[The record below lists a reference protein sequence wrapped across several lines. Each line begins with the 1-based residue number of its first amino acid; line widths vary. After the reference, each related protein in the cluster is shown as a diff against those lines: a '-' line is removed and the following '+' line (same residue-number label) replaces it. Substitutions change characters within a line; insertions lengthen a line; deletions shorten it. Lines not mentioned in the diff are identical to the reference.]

1 MGKTMID
8 LSKNQILEPAVKC
21 WFKDDNGKF
30 KQGELLSIDHRLKI
44 CPFVVRFVGD
54 FEITYY
60 SKEVFL
66 EDPTQPKQELMTREQ
81 VMGFLANESGILVRH
96 EESSWMMPSYYIFEK
111 IDNFEWV
118 KVDEEGNFLTEP
130 SKFWRIK

>member
-1 MGKTMID
+1 MKKTMID

-21 WFKDDNGKF
+21 WFKDDDGKF
-30 KQGELLSIDHRLKI
+30 VEGELLSIDHRVKFY
-44 CPFVVRFVGD
+44 PFTIRIMGD
-54 FEITYY
+54 FEAVIHT
-60 SKEVFL
+60 KEVYL
-66 EDPTQPKQELMTREQ
+66 EDPNEQELMTREQ

-118 KVDEEGNFLTEP
+118 KVDIDGNFLTEP
-130 SKFWRIK
+130 SKFWRK